1 MAKTDYPRL
10 CGGIFLVLLL
20 QVRKQRTKA
29 RKRLNGDCDGLSD
42 KEVLKKLIRVA
53 QPEYKEP
60 AKSSFP
66 QNTSDY
72 KSCTISSGT
81 YLPFNDRIFISAFD
95 TQVKSSY
102 ETALCHMAKFIDSF
116 LDIENTN
123 KNEWLIKA
131 LLELIAADK
140 SIDALDLFY
149 ISTTGQPVSKTE
161 LYNLSSVQFQPFLLG
176 VWHYIVVNRN
186 DNKIGRHTYEQWHE
200 APKQT
205 GQKWCFIS
213 NIGENITRP
222 IKITML
228 ETTTDDIEQ
237 EIEAGYELFAE
248 RSEWHIEDET
258 AADSARTTK
267 QVINNPEQQ
276 EHNPSLNALQT
287 GDKNTQILHAENVT
301 INNYVSDDKHSNR
314 RQHKVVFLPF
324 VENSNFVG
332 RSEQLGQLHSV
343 FVENKGTTP
352 TIQTIQGLGGIGKT
366 QLALK
371 YAYEHLDEY
380 DAIWWVECKT
390 QDSITKAC
398 CEFLLVVG
406 ESVTEIP
413 RFAHWFQNHSNW
425 LLIFDDINE
434 SASVEHLIPKLG
446 NGHIIKTT
454 QIVEGKQ
461 VHDLTIP
468 LDEMSIQEA
477 VAFLVMRT
485 NDNDNEA
492 AKAIADRLGLFPL
505 ALEQAAA
512 YINELEIDLTEYLK
526 LLCKHDLDVF
536 DGEDRV
542 KNYKWNVK
550 TVWNIT
556 LERLSDPAKQL
567 LYCFA
572 YMSPDILALDL
583 LTEHAKALH
592 ADNEKPDKLVDQIG
606 KDGKPTG
613 VKINLTEMF
622 HTFIKSNFAPE
633 LITILADGLK
643 LNKAVKELKKFSLIK
658 SKKDKTLTMHG
669 LLQEVIRNGITD
681 PVYLFSV
688 AEVMKKRCNEMNL
701 IFNDYHMAL
710 PMEQAK
716 SIILNI
722 ETLLKY
728 KDEYKASRGKADID
742 MWELQYDFYSFMAQY
757 LTLRGISEDDTKILE
772 EADRCF
778 AIACEIG
785 LPLYGGG
792 EDSYLSGAH
801 TFTLIQ
807 EKHRRMRV
815 NLILNQVDVAKK
827 LYAEIRKPVSKV
839 LKQEKHMSFN
849 AFTNFGDLWRE
860 FGYYAEAKECYEYI
874 CELSTKDEELSL
886 RSKIAECDKNLDNI
900 TNS

>member
-1 MAKTDYPRL
+1 MVKTGYPRL
-10 CGGIFLVLLL
+10 CGGTFLVLLL
-20 QVRKQRTKA
+20 QARKQRSKA
-29 RKRLNGDCDGLSD
+29 RNRLSGGSDGLAD
-42 KEVLKKLIRVA
+42 KEVLKNLIRVA
-53 QPEYKEP
+53 QPEYIEP
-60 AKSSFP
+60 APSSFP

-72 KSCTISSGT
+72 KSCMISSGT
-81 YLPFNDRIFISAFD
+81 YLPFNDRTFISAFD
-95 TQVKSSY
+95 TQVKTSY
-102 ETALCHMAKFIDSF
+102 ETALCHMAEFIDSF

-131 LLELIAADK
+131 LLELIDADK

-149 ISTTGQPVSKTE
+149 INTTGQPVNKTE
-161 LYNLSSVQFQPFLLG
+161 VYTLSSIQFQPFLLG
-176 VWHYIVVNRN
+176 VWHYIVVNRT

-200 APKQT
+200 APKAT
-205 GQKWCFIS
+205 GQRWRFIS
-213 NIGENITRP
+213 SIGENIKRP
-222 IKITML
+222 IKITIL
-228 ETTTDDIEQ
+228 ETTTDDTEQ
-237 EIEAGYELFAE
+237 EIAYEYKSSAE
-248 RSEWHIEDET
+248 HGEPHIEDEI
-258 AADSARTTK
+258 AVAVASDKTTK
-267 QVINNPEQQ
+267 QV
-276 EHNPSLNALQT
+276 
-287 GDKNTQILHAENVT
+287 TQILHAENVT
-301 INNYVSDDKHSNR
+301 IHNYESDDKPTNKR
-314 RQHKVVFLPF
+314 YDKVVFLPF
-324 VENSNFVG
+324 SANSNFVG
-332 RSEQLGQLHSV
+332 RSQQLWRLRRV
-343 FVENKGTTP
+343 FVENKATTP
-352 TIQTIQGLGGIGKT
+352 TIQTIHGLGGIGKT

-380 DAIWWVECKT
+380 DTICWVECKT

-398 CEFLLVVG
+398 CEFLLVIG
-406 ESVTEIP
+406 ESATEIP

-425 LLIFDDINE
+425 LLILDDINE
-434 SASVEHLIPKLG
+434 STSVEHLIPKLG

-468 LDEMSIQEA
+468 LDKMSIEDA
-477 VAFLVMRT
+477 VSFLIIRT
-485 NDNDNEA
+485 NDNDKDA
-492 AKAIADRLGLFPL
+492 AKAIADRLGRFPL

-512 YINELEIDLTEYLK
+512 YINELEIDLAEYLK
-526 LLCKHDLDVF
+526 LLREHDLDVF

-572 YMSPDILALDL
+572 YMSADILALDL
-583 LTEHAKALH
+583 LTEHAKELH
-592 ADNEKPDKLVDQIG
+592 AVSEKPDKLVDQIG

-613 VKINLTEMF
+613 VKINLTEIF
-622 HTFIKSNFAPE
+622 HTFIKSDFAPE
-633 LITILADGLK
+633 LITVLADGLK

-669 LLQEVIRNGITD
+669 LLQEVIRSGITD

-710 PMEQAK
+710 PMEHAK

-757 LTLRGISEDDTKILE
+757 LTLRGISEDDTKILA

-815 NLILNQVDVAKK
+815 NLILNRVDVAKK

-839 LKQEKHMSFN
+839 LKEEKHMSFH

-860 FGYYAEAKECYEYI
+860 FGYYAEAKECYEYV
-874 CELSTKDEELSL
+874 CELGTKDEELLL
-886 RSKIAECDKNLDNI
+886 RSKIAECDKNLADI